1 MKHYPTPSLCQ
12 NKISFPLQQAK
23 HESCI
28 SFVWLKNDHSTE
40 RHTRCAFS
48 GANDRTQSSYRQ
60 RVINRSRSGTSVN
73 ENPCICFGTRLESI
87 DSAETF
93 SCERLV
99 GNHSSIKNTF
109 SFAHTPH
116 QDLIACIR
124 RETRLPCF
132 GESSDLFSSF
142 FFFFQR
148 RSSSSFQ
155 PIYSGIG
162 ICESRNSCSNLF
174 CSISAFFMLTCAI
187 LWYTRANIHNWISQ
201 EKANFIYTQV
211 TRSYCG
217 VWTNEK
223 VFLMKFHETGIV
235 QWKVWSYK
243 LVYWNWENLNEE
255 GLEIERSPMRW
266 YSRTQWFRMIR
277 FFF

>member
-1 MKHYPTPSLCQ
+1 MSQQISDISMKHYPTPSLCQ

-28 SFVWLKNDHSTE
+28 SFVWLKNDHSAE

-99 GNHSSIKNTF
+99 GNHSFIKNTF
-109 SFAHTPH
+109 LFTHTPQ

-132 GESSDLFSSF
+132 GESSDLFSSSF
-142 FFFFQR
+142 FFNEGPQVRFNQFIPG
-148 RSSSSFQ
+148 SVFAKVEIPVPISFVRFLH
-155 PIYSGIG
+155 SL
-162 ICESRNSCSNLF
+162 CSRAQSY
-174 CSISAFFMLTCAI
+174 
-187 LWYTRANIHNWISQ
+187 YTREQ
-201 EKANFIYTQV
+201 IYTI
-211 TRSYCG
+211 
-217 VWTNEK
+217 E
-223 VFLMKFHETGIV
+223 FH
-235 QWKVWSYK
+235 KKK
-243 LVYWNWENLNEE
+243 LTLF
-255 GLEIERSPMRW
+255 IHK
-266 YSRTQWFRMIR
+266 
-277 FFF
+277 

>member
-1 MKHYPTPSLCQ
+1 MSQQISDISMKHYPTPSLCQ

-28 SFVWLKNDHSTE
+28 SFVWLKNDHSAE

-99 GNHSSIKNTF
+99 GNHSFIKNTF
-109 SFAHTPH
+109 LFTHTPQ

-132 GESSDLFSSF
+132 GESSDLFSSSF
-142 FFFFQR
+142 FFFLSTKVPKFV
-148 RSSSSFQ
+148 ST
-155 PIYSGIG
+155 
-162 ICESRNSCSNLF
+162 NLF
-174 CSISAFFMLTCAI
+174 RDRYLRKSKFLSQSLLFDFCI
-187 LWYTRANIHNWISQ
+187 LYAHVRDLIIHES
-201 EKANFIYTQV
+201 KYTQLNF
-211 TRSYCG
+211 TRK
-217 VWTNEK
+217 N
-223 VFLMKFHETGIV
+223 
-235 QWKVWSYK
+235 
-243 LVYWNWENLNEE
+243 
-255 GLEIERSPMRW
+255 
-266 YSRTQWFRMIR
+266 
-277 FFF
+277 